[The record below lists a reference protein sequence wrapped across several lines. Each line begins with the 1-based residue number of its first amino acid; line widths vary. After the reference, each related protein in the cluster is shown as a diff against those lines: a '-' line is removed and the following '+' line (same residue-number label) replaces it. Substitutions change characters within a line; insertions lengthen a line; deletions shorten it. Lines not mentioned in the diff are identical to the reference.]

1 MKLYNLFKLFPY
13 YYQANDTYKDDAGK
27 GILERFLEICGTYF
41 QDNITPDIDNI
52 LKIIDID
59 KTDDIYLNYIWE
71 FLGSMPYAYGSIQ
84 NAGIWELYSDTKLN
98 RNTWIS
104 SSKDIPRARYRDI
117 LKYAISLYKIR
128 GTLGFYNIL
137 LGFYD
142 MSCTISDSSGDLDN
156 PQGSNVK
163 PITAPPLYD
172 SGIRFD
178 TEKLVYDEMLDC
190 FGCSEVNLVVDLSKL
205 PVAPT
210 TLDKDRILL
219 LLNRFRPLNVVVFSN
234 SNVTFTDAKVP

>member
-1 MKLYNLFKLFPY
+1 MKLYNLFNLLPHY
-13 YYQANDTYKDDAGK
+13 YHSRDTYKDSEGK
-27 GILERFLEICGTYF
+27 GILQRFLEVCGAYF

-59 KTDDIYLNYIWE
+59 NTEDIYLNYIWE

-84 NAGIWELYSDTKLN
+84 NEGIWELYSNTKLN

-142 MSCTISDSSGDLDN
+142 MSCTISDPSGDLNN
-156 PQGSNVK
+156 PGGSNIK

-172 SGIRFD
+172 SGLIFD
-178 TEKLVYDEMLDC
+178 TEKLVYDEMIDC
-190 FGCSEVNLVVDLSKL
+190 FGCSGVSLTVNVSKL
-205 PVAPT
+205 PSTPT
-210 TLDKDRILL
+210 PLDKDRILL
-219 LLNRFRPLNVVVFSN
+219 LLNRFRPLNVVVFDN
-234 SNVTFTDAKVP
+234 SNVTFN